1 MLLLKL
7 SFRYG
12 RVAWLLGHGY
22 LVHSYLV
29 HSYLV
34 HSYLVH
40 SYLVHSYLV
49 VVTWS
54 WLLGYGHLVT
64 RLHRHHFID
73 TTLLRS
79 YSTKKLQCNADDPW
93 LNRKYKHK

>member
-22 LVHSYLV
+22 LVHG
-29 HSYLV
+29 YLV

-49 VVTWS
+49 VVTWL
-54 WLLGYGHLVT
+54 WLLGHGYLVT
-64 RLHRHHFID
+64 VTWLLGCID
-73 TTLLRS
+73 TTL
-79 YSTKKLQCNADDPW
+79 STPL
-93 LNRKYKHK
+93 Y